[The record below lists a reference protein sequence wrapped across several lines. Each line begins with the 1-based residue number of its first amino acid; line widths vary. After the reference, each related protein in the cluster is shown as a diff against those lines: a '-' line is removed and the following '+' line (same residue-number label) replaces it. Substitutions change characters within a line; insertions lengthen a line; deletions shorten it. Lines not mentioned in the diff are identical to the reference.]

1 MDWLQF
7 TTELHCLVLKLSLDS
22 TRIFFKFT
30 HIYRTFKNALS
41 IYSWPSCTACG
52 IQVPQSGI
60 EPRPSTVQVCS
71 LNHWTARKLLTMQC
85 TFFFGLTTWHVGST
99 IPDQGSNPGPLHG
112 KCEVLTTGLPGMS
125 STRTFTERLPDPS
138 DANEGAGTMDRLTC
152 GL

>member
-1 MDWLQF
+1 MESKFPNQGLNPGLPQCECGVLTTGLPGNSLQ
-7 TTELHCLVLKLSLDS
+7 C
-22 TRIFFKFT
+22 
-30 HIYRTFKNALS
+30 NAL
-41 IYSWPSCTACG
+41 
-52 IQVPQSGI
+52 
-60 EPRPSTVQVCS
+60 
-71 LNHWTARKLLTMQC
+71 
-85 TFFFGLTTWHVGST
+85 FFFGLTTWHVGST